1 MVNVKYNGKFYTFA
15 MNGQTGEFVGNV
27 PISPLKVVLKTFIA
41 FAIAFVIVLLLSI
54 IFFFI
59 GGN

>member
-1 MVNVKYNGKFYTFA
+1 MVNVKYNNKFYTFA

-27 PISPLKVVLKTFIA
+27 PVSPWKVIFKTLIA
-41 FAIAFVIVLLLSI
+41 FAIAFVIALILSV
-54 IFFFI
+54 IFFYI